1 MTQEEWKK
9 ICSDVTAAMKDHTC
23 RFVTPL
29 STSTDEEVRLVGS
42 GTYVA
47 IGENRL
53 LVTCEHVAREEPM
66 EFRFYGCTS
75 VFRHLKPFIM
85 EPHPIDIAF
94 APILDQFWTQ
104 NSHEA
109 AAIPYERFAPR
120 HQVAQKGELL
130 FFRGYAGE
138 NAHYGFG
145 IHETN
150 GTGYCSQEKEPAQP
164 DSQIFEI
171 FWEPENS
178 EFSGGTSE
186 NAKPQIRFDD
196 PAGFSGSLVWNTRYL
211 EMTAEGRKWSPEDAV
226 VTGILRR
233 FDPDTKSLLV
243 LRAEHLRN
251 WVEKQL

>member
-1 MTQEEWKK
+1 MSMSSKIFTLVLILSATFFYSHFSKKQFDGMRGTQELVLKTIPDISIKTFANGSEEL
-9 ICSDVTAAMKDHTC
+9 KDTRSISHD
-23 RFVTPL
+23 RVFV
-29 STSTDEEVRLVGS
+29 
-42 GTYVA
+42 
-47 IGENRL
+47 
-53 LVTCEHVAREEPM
+53 
-66 EFRFYGCTS
+66 
-75 VFRHLKPFIM
+75 
-85 EPHPIDIAF
+85 
-94 APILDQFWTQ
+94 
-104 NSHEA
+104 
-109 AAIPYERFAPR
+109 
-120 HQVAQKGELL
+120 
-130 FFRGYAGE
+130 
-138 NAHYGFG
+138 G